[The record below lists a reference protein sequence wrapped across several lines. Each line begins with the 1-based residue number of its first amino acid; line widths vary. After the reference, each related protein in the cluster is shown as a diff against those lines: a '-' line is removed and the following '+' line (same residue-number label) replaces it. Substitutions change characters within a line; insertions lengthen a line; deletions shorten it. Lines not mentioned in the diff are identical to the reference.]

1 MTQSTSNLLEV
12 RNLSIE
18 VAARQRSQKPT
29 VLVDDVSFNI
39 LPGKVLGLIGESGAG
54 KSTIGLAA
62 LGYLR
67 PGCKVSGGSITI
79 GGLSVFTNEKL
90 RGESITYVP
99 QSAAASFNPAFR
111 LVTQVIETAVT
122 RGVLSRDEAKTAAEA
137 LFKSLGLTA
146 TDFGNR
152 FPHQVS
158 GGQLQRAATAMALCT
173 NPKIVVFDEP
183 TTALDVTVQV
193 EVLKLI
199 QEVIRG
205 SDLAA
210 IYISHD
216 LAVVAQ
222 VADEIMVL
230 RHGKMVE
237 HAPARS
243 LIISPEKDYTKQ
255 LLSVQMANRLAC
267 NTVGEKLLSVHR
279 ITAGYGELDV
289 VKDVSFDL
297 SVGQTLAI
305 VGESGSGKSSM
316 ARVITGLLA
325 PRLGTI
331 DFCQNKMSASLKGRT
346 LKLRK
351 DLQLIYQSPDV
362 ALNPRQTIEK
372 ILSRPLQL
380 YFNLR
385 GTELRD
391 RVIALLEQM
400 ELNSSFLNRLPGEL
414 SGGQKQR
421 VCIARALAA
430 SPKMIICD
438 EVTSALD
445 PLVADS
451 IVRLLMKIQQETRVA
466 YIFITHDIALV
477 RAVADQVIVM
487 SNGTCVEKGDA
498 TSILDSPKHT
508 YTKTLIESV
517 PKMELDWLKNLQ
529 LSRLQSS
536 TVVMHEQE
544 HGSIARA
551 AEVR

>member
-1 MTQSTSNLLEV
+1 MSQLTSNLLEV

-18 VAARQRSQKPT
+18 VASRQRTKSPT
-29 VLVDDVSFNI
+29 VLVDDVSFNVM
-39 LPGKVLGLIGESGAG
+39 PGKVLGLIGESGAG

-67 PGCKVSGGSITI
+67 PGCQVNGGSITI
-79 GGLSVFTNEKL
+79 DGQSVFTNKKL

-111 LVTQVIETAVT
+111 LVKQVVETAVT
-122 RGVLSRDEAKTAAEA
+122 RGVLSRDEAKTAAGA
-137 LFKSLGLTA
+137 LFNSLGLNA
-146 TDFGNR
+146 ADFGDR

-237 HAPARS
+237 HAPARA
-243 LIISPEKDYTKQ
+243 LITSPEMEYTKQ
-255 LLSVQMANRLAC
+255 LLSVQMAKRLAC
-267 NTVGEKLLSVHR
+267 NTAGEKLLSVNR

-297 SVGQTLAI
+297 SAGQTLAI

-331 DFCQNKMSASLKGRT
+331 DFNQDKMSATLQGRT

-430 SPKMIICD
+430 SPKLIICD

-451 IVRLLMKIQQETRVA
+451 IVKLLMKIQRETHVA

-487 SNGTCVEKGDA
+487 SNGICVEKGDA
-498 TSILDSPKHT
+498 TSILDSPINT

-529 LSRLQSS
+529 LSRLQSA
-536 TVVMHEQE
+536 TAPLQE
-544 HGSIARA
+544 LAILQSRQS
-551 AEVR
+551 V

>member
-1 MTQSTSNLLEV
+1 MTHSTSNLLEV

-18 VAARQRSQKPT
+18 VAIRKGCKAPT
-29 VLVDDVSFNI
+29 LLVDNVSFNVK
-39 LPGKVLGLIGESGAG
+39 PGQVLGLIGESGAG

-67 PGCKVSGGSITI
+67 AGCRVSGGSISI
-79 GGLSVFTNEKL
+79 DGRSVFDNQRL
-90 RGESITYVP
+90 RGETITYVP
-99 QSAAASFNPAFR
+99 QSAAASFNPAFK
-111 LVTQVIETAVT
+111 LVSQIVETAVI
-122 RGVLSRDEAKTAAEA
+122 RGVLTPEGAQTAAQG
-137 LFKSLGLTA
+137 LFKSLGLHA
-146 TDFGNR
+146 PDFGER

-199 QEVIRG
+199 QEVIRASG
-205 SDLAA
+205 LAA

-237 HAPARS
+237 HSPART
-243 LIISPEKDYTKQ
+243 LITTPEKEYTRQ
-255 LLSVQMANRLAC
+255 LLSVKMANRLAS
-267 NTVGEKLLSVHR
+267 NTPGEKLLSVSR
-279 ITAGYGELDV
+279 LTAGYGAIDV
-289 VKDVSFDL
+289 VKDVSFNL
-297 SVGQTLAI
+297 STGETLAI

-316 ARVITGLLA
+316 ARVITGLLS
-325 PRLGTI
+325 PRHGAIEFSKENMPL
-331 DFCQNKMSASLKGRT
+331 SLKGRSLT
-346 LKLRK
+346 LRK

-372 ILSRPLQL
+372 ILSRPLKL

-385 GTELRD
+385 GAELKA
-391 RVIALLEQM
+391 RVVALLEQM
-400 ELNSSFLNRLPGEL
+400 ELDSSFLQRLPGEL

-421 VCIARALAA
+421 ICIARALAA
-430 SPKMIICD
+430 APKLIICD

-451 IVRLLMKIQQETRVA
+451 IVKLLMKIQRDTGVA

-477 RAVADQVIVM
+477 RAVADQVLVM

-498 TSILDSPKHT
+498 SSVLDSPKDP

-529 LSRLQSS
+529 LTRLLLKEN
-536 TVVMHEQE
+536 TNAGTGELAMPP
-544 HGSIARA
+544 A
-551 AEVR
+551 